1 MAAARPR
8 PRRPHVLCSLLLVIM
23 VMPGAISAADLA
35 SDGRGRLYQVAMDQA
50 ARALAE
56 ARAARRDDPRDGVSR
71 RGAAQAWADCDQLVA
86 FAVGHLNRTAAA
98 RGVDGDD
105 DVVAWLSAART
116 TVGTCLDG
124 FGELGASPGPE
135 FAAALAN
142 VSRLVT
148 DALAA
153 TALLRGT
160 EDGTR
165 AATNSGGD
173 DGRTFPLDMARPG
186 DADVVVAKDGTGHFC
201 TVGEALKA
209 AARRATNGGGRT
221 VVYVK
226 AGVYNENVEVWTT
239 NLVLVGDGIGRTV
252 ITGSRSVR
260 GGYTTFSSA
269 TFGTPRSSL
278 SLLASC
284 ECECVTLTWMD
295 VHEAVNADGF
305 VACGVTFRNA
315 AGAGSGQAVA
325 LRASGDRVA
334 FYRCSFEGHQDT
346 LYAHTLRQ
354 FYRECAVAGTVDF
367 VFGNAAAVLQRCSIR
382 VRRPPLPGQPAVVTA
397 QGRVDRY
404 ERTGFAIHGGRVT
417 AAARFGAPGAA
428 PAPFEAYLG
437 RPWKEFSRVVYMEA
451 YMDATVGA
459 AGWLAWDGT
468 AFAQSTAFYGEYRN
482 SGPGSG
488 TEGRVRWGG
497 YHVITDPGVAAEFTA
512 GEMVNAG
519 EWLGSTGVPF
529 TPGL

>member
-269 TFGTPRSSL
+269 TF
-278 SLLASC
+278 
-284 ECECVTLTWMD
+284 
-295 VHEAVNADGF
+295 AVNADGF

>member
-23 VMPGAISAADLA
+23 VMPCAISAADLA
-35 SDGRGRLYQVAMDQA
+35 SDGRGRLYQ
-50 ARALAE
+50 
-56 ARAARRDDPRDGVSR
+56 
-71 RGAAQAWADCDQLVA
+71 
-86 FAVGHLNRTAAA
+86 
-98 RGVDGDD
+98 
-105 DVVAWLSAART
+105 
-116 TVGTCLDG
+116 
-124 FGELGASPGPE
+124 LGASPGPE

-153 TALLRGT
+153 TALRRGT
-160 EDGTR
+160 ENGTR
-165 AATNSGGD
+165 EATSSGGG

-209 AARRATNGGGRT
+209 AARRATNGGRRT

-239 NLVLVGDGIGRTV
+239 NLVLVGDGIGRT
-252 ITGSRSVR
+252 
-260 GGYTTFSSA
+260 
-269 TFGTPRSSL
+269 
-278 SLLASC
+278 
-284 ECECVTLTWMD
+284 
-295 VHEAVNADGF
+295 
-305 VACGVTFRNA
+305 
-315 AGAGSGQAVA
+315 
-325 LRASGDRVA
+325 
-334 FYRCSFEGHQDT
+334 
-346 LYAHTLRQ
+346 
-354 FYRECAVAGTVDF
+354 
-367 VFGNAAAVLQRCSIR
+367 
-382 VRRPPLPGQPAVVTA
+382 
-397 QGRVDRY
+397 
-404 ERTGFAIHGGRVT
+404 
-417 AAARFGAPGAA
+417 
-428 PAPFEAYLG
+428 
-437 RPWKEFSRVVYMEA
+437 A

>member
-8 PRRPHVLCSLLLVIM
+8 LRRPHVLCSLLLVM
-23 VMPGAISAADLA
+23 VMPCAISAADLA
-35 SDGRGRLYQVAMDQA
+35 SDGRGRLLQVAMDQA

-56 ARAARRDDPRDGVSR
+56 ARARRDDPRDGVAR

-86 FAVGHLNRTAAA
+86 FAVGHLNRTVAAAA

-105 DVVAWLSAART
+105 VAAWLSAART

-153 TALLRGT
+153 TALRRGT
-160 EDGTR
+160 EDGAR
-165 AATNSGGD
+165 AATNSGDD
-173 DGRTFPLDMARPG
+173 DGRMLPLDMARPG

-239 NLVLVGDGIGRTV
+239 NLVLFGDGIGRTV

-269 TFGTPRSSL
+269 TFGTPRSSC
-278 SLLASC
+278 SRFSFLASC
-284 ECECVTLTWMD
+284 ECDTDMDHGWM
-295 VHEAVNADGF
+295 
-305 VACGVTFRNA
+305 
-315 AGAGSGQAVA
+315 SMK
-325 LRASGDRVA
+325 
-334 FYRCSFEGHQDT
+334 
-346 LYAHTLRQ
+346 
-354 FYRECAVAGTVDF
+354 
-367 VFGNAAAVLQRCSIR
+367 
-382 VRRPPLPGQPAVVTA
+382 P
-397 QGRVDRY
+397 
-404 ERTGFAIHGGRVT
+404 
-417 AAARFGAPGAA
+417 
-428 PAPFEAYLG
+428 
-437 RPWKEFSRVVYMEA
+437 
-451 YMDATVGA
+451 
-459 AGWLAWDGT
+459 
-468 AFAQSTAFYGEYRN
+468 
-482 SGPGSG
+482 
-488 TEGRVRWGG
+488 
-497 YHVITDPGVAAEFTA
+497 
-512 GEMVNAG
+512 
-519 EWLGSTGVPF
+519 
-529 TPGL
+529 

>member
-8 PRRPHVLCSLLLVIM
+8 LRRPHVLCSLLLVM
-23 VMPGAISAADLA
+23 VMPCAISAADLA
-35 SDGRGRLYQVAMDQA
+35 SDGRGRLLQVAMDQA

-56 ARAARRDDPRDGVSR
+56 ARARRDDPRDGVAR

-86 FAVGHLNRTAAA
+86 FAVGHLNRTVAAAA

-105 DVVAWLSAART
+105 VAAWLSAART

-153 TALLRGT
+153 TALRRGT
-160 EDGTR
+160 EDGAR
-165 AATNSGGD
+165 AATNSGDD
-173 DGRTFPLDMARPG
+173 DGRMLPLDMARPG

-239 NLVLVGDGIGRTV
+239 NLVLFGDGIGRTV

-269 TFGTPRSSL
+269 TF
-278 SLLASC
+278 
-284 ECECVTLTWMD
+284 
-295 VHEAVNADGF
+295 AVNADGF

-367 VFGNAAAVLQRCSIR
+367 IFGNAAAVLQRCSIR

-428 PAPFEAYLG
+428 PAPFETYLG

-451 YMDATVGA
+451 YMDGTVGA